1 MYILSLSY
9 DEFMLEVLKNQKLFQ
24 LLLVIIFISCTVLDD
39 SSVKDTTTESQ
50 ETLTTTTVAQ
60 STTTTTADTATTESQ
75 ETTTEPQD
83 TSTEPQ
89 ETTTESQETMETKL
103 EIPETIKIES
113 EHVNCTIPGFVPE
126 GYKTNYF
133 ELSTELDNNKPK
145 KNAENPDICILFSE
159 SIPSDFRVY
168 QLDIM
173 QKLIDYVGGYHR
185 WVHIVYEPEDQALEA
200 VDALDKFDF
209 FYDNNHEKVEPT
221 IQFVHD
227 NRSCLSGFGRKQ
239 ERDLNHFSMCIQPN
253 PQNDPYWENDR
264 NMFGEAFL
272 MGHMNGVAHEYYHH
286 VQRAHVFDLLS
297 DFGPAW
303 YMEGQATVFPS
314 LFMRDNFDDLQIVK
328 DNKLEGSCI
337 GDPEYNFNTVQGK
350 FIKMAGCNLSQK
362 YMFYRQEVTDETDNE
377 QCKGF
382 TNAEESYDRTL
393 CAANGWEMINFYIAY
408 LTSFETLFIKFHE
421 DIYDLGFPETLKK
434 YTGQSFEELY
444 ESFNNFILDNPTPP
458 AGFFPEEPLNEL
470 VDFWSINSG

>member
-1 MYILSLSY
+1 MKKYY
-9 DEFMLEVLKNQKLFQ
+9 F
-24 LLLVIIFISCTVLDD
+24 LLAFLIAC
-39 SSVKDTTTESQ
+39 SS
-50 ETLTTTTVAQ
+50 
-60 STTTTTADTATTESQ
+60 SQ
-75 ETTTEPQD
+75 ETT
-83 TSTEPQ
+83 TEPQ

-126 GYKTNYF
+126 GYKKNYF

-145 KNAENPDICILFSE
+145 KNAEMCVLFSE
-159 SIPSDFRVY
+159 SIPDIFRVY

-173 QKLIDYVGGYHR
+173 DKLIKYVGGYNR
-185 WVHIVYEPEDQALEA
+185 WVHIVYEPEDQGLEA
-200 VDALDKFDF
+200 VEALDKFDF
-209 FYDNNHEKVEPT
+209 FYDNNHKKVEPT
-221 IQFVHD
+221 LEFVHSR
-227 NRSCLSGFGRKQ
+227 RSCLSGFGRKMDL
-239 ERDLNHFSMCIQPN
+239 ELNHYRICIQPN
-253 PQNDPYWENDR
+253 PQNDPYWQNDR

-286 VQRAHVFDLLS
+286 VQRAHTFERSPAMPNDCCGLTDPVDA
-297 DFGPAW
+297 PAW
-303 YMEGQATVFPS
+303 YIEGQAIVFPS

-350 FIKMAGCNLSQK
+350 FIQMAGCNLSQK
-362 YMFYRQEVTDETDNE
+362 YMFYRQEVTDETSNE

-382 TNAEESYDRTL
+382 TNLEEYRDTAL
-393 CAANGWEMINFYIAY
+393 CANNGWEMINFYIAY
-408 LTSFETLFIKFHE
+408 ITSFETLFIKFHE
-421 DIYDLGFPETLKK
+421 DVYDLGFPETLKK

-444 ESFNNFILDNPTPP
+444 ESFNTFILDNPTPP
-458 AGFFPEEPLNEL
+458 EGFFPEEPLNEL

>member
-1 MYILSLSY
+1 MFEL
-9 DEFMLEVLKNQKLFQ
+9 LKNQKLFQ
-24 LLLVIIFISCTVLDD
+24 LLLVIIFISCTVPDD
-39 SSVKDTTTESQ
+39 SSVQDTTTESQ
-50 ETLTTTTVAQ
+50 ETSTTTTVAP
-60 STTTTTADTATTESQ
+60 STTTTIADTTTTESQ
-75 ETTTEPQD
+75 ETTTEP
-83 TSTEPQ
+83 
-89 ETTTESQETMETKL
+89 QETMETKL
-103 EIPETIKIES
+103 EIPETIKIQS

-133 ELSTELDNNKPK
+133 ELSTELGNNKPK
-145 KNAENPDICILFSE
+145 KNPDICILFSE

-173 QKLIDYVGGYHR
+173 EKLIDYVGGYHR

-209 FYDNNHEKVEPT
+209 FYDNNHKKVEPT
-221 IQFVHD
+221 LQFVRD
-227 NRSCLSGFGRKQ
+227 NGGCLTGFARKQ
-239 ERDLNHFSMCIQPN
+239 ESDLNHFSMCNQPN
-253 PQNDPYWENDR
+253 PQNDSFWENDR
-264 NMFGEAFL
+264 NMYGEAFL

-303 YMEGQATVFPS
+303 YIEGQAIVFPS
-314 LFMRDNFDDLQIVK
+314 LFIRDNFDDLQIVK

-337 GDPEYNFNTVQGK
+337 GDPEYNFDTFQGK
-350 FIKMAGCNLSQK
+350 FIKLAGCNLSQK
-362 YMFYRQEVTDETDNE
+362 YRFYREELNGDG
-377 QCKGF
+377 QCRGF

-393 CAANGWEMINFYIAY
+393 CAGNGWEMINFYIAY

-434 YTGQSFEELY
+434 HTGMNAEELY
-444 ESFNNFILDNPTPP
+444 TSFNTFILDNPTPP